1 MKSPTQQR
9 LDQTDLEE
17 FLDHARVR
25 KYAAGGTILAA
36 DEQPNT
42 IHYLVSGS
50 VEVVIETEQGKELV
64 LAFLNAGHFFGEMG
78 FFNQKTERSA
88 WVRARK
94 DCEVAELS
102 YSQFAEFSQTN
113 PSLVFELATQLSIRL
128 ARTNNRVGN
137 LAFLG
142 VSGRVAK
149 VLMELAEEPD
159 AVDVE
164 GGRRLKYTQPALAR
178 IVGCSREM
186 ISRVLKLLQSE
197 GLITMDKGIVVW
209 GEFEQRPSAAQEP
222 PLTA

>member
-9 LDQTDLEE
+9 LDRADLDE
-17 FLDHARVR
+17 FLAHARTR
-25 KYAAGGTILAA
+25 KHEAGATILAA
-36 DEQPNT
+36 DEQPTT
-42 IHYLVSGS
+42 IHYLVRGS

-64 LAFLNAGHFFGEMG
+64 LAFLNEGHFFGEMG
-78 FFNQKTERSA
+78 FFNQQSERCA

-94 DCEVAELS
+94 DSVVAELS
-102 YSQFAEFSQTN
+102 YDQFASFSESN
-113 PSLVFELATQLSIRL
+113 PSMVFELATQLSIRL
-128 ARTNNRVGN
+128 ARTNKRVGN

-164 GGRRLKYTQPALAR
+164 GGRHVKYTQPQLAR

-197 GLITMDKGIVVW
+197 GLVTVNKGITVF
-209 GEFEQRPSAAQEP
+209 GEFEARKSCEP
-222 PLTA
+222 PLTV

>member
-1 MKSPTQQR
+1 MQSPTQQR
-9 LDQTDLEE
+9 IDRTDLQQ
-17 FLDHARVR
+17 FLAQSRQR
-25 KYAAGGTILAA
+25 NYKAAATILAA
-36 DEQPNT
+36 DEEPTT

-50 VEVVIETEQGKELV
+50 VEVVIETEEGKELV
-64 LAFLNAGHFFGEMG
+64 LAFLNEGHFFGEMG
-78 FFNQKTERSA
+78 FFNQKNQRSA

-94 DCEVAELS
+94 DSVVAELG
-102 YSQFAEFSQTN
+102 YAEFGEFSKTN
-113 PSLVFELATQLSIRL
+113 ASLIFELATQLSIRL

-159 AVDVE
+159 AVDVA
-164 GGRRLKYTQPALAR
+164 GGRRVQYTQPQLAR

-197 GLITMDKGIVVW
+197 GLISADQGIIVW
-209 GEFEQRPSAAQEP
+209 GNFEARASREP
-222 PLTA
+222 QLAI

>member
-9 LDQTDLEE
+9 IDNTDLKG
-17 FLDHARVR
+17 FLEQSRSR
-25 KYAAGGTILAA
+25 SFRAGATIMAA
-36 DEQPNT
+36 DEEPTT
-42 IHYLVSGS
+42 INYLVSGS
-50 VEVVIETEQGKELV
+50 VEVVIETEEGKELV
-64 LAFLNAGHFFGEMG
+64 LAFLNEGHFFGEMG

-94 DCEVAELS
+94 DSVVAELS
-102 YSQFAEFSQTN
+102 YEQFGEFSQSN

-149 VLMELAEEPD
+149 VLLELAEEPD
-159 AVDVE
+159 AVDLA
-164 GGRRLKYTQPALAR
+164 GGRRLKYTQPQLAR

-197 GLITMDKGIVVW
+197 GLITADDGIIVW
-209 GEFEQRPSAAQEP
+209 GEFEQRAVRETQLAV
-222 PLTA
+222 